1 MLISCY
7 DKASQTI
14 ISLANCRIDFQ
25 KNHKEYAHEKFQ
37 MEHPLLHLKFQ
48 NLKLD
53 SLNVFQKNYYYLFF
67 NKSQVK

>member
-1 MLISCY
+1 MLFSCY

-25 KNHKEYAHEKFQ
+25 KNHKEYAHEKFK
-37 MEHPLLHLKFQ
+37 MEHPQLHLKFQ

-53 SLNVFQKNYYYLFF
+53 SLHVFQKNFYYSFLQK
-67 NKSQVK
+67 NQVK